1 MLESS
6 LWLIGVL
13 QSARSVRFSSS
24 HRHFSFSWFSLTIYK
39 ADPSREGL
47 LFQGVQESGDL
58 VLPDSYNIAMVNEK
72 SYNVNIRNKTKDNRD
87 GEGEIMVPYS
97 RVSMIVWDKSA
108 GTALRR
114 IRDST
119 KLSRRQLAELTN
131 GAVSEPTIIK
141 LELGEVEAVSRE
153 KLDALLWSLGS
164 DVSSVFPSVVV
175 RNF

>member
-1 MLESS
+1 MFYNLP
-6 LWLIGVL
+6 
-13 QSARSVRFSSS
+13 VRFGFL
-24 HRHFSFSWFSLTIYK
+24 HPIGIFPFRGFPLRFTKPIQ
-39 ADPSREGL
+39 GL

-58 VLPDSYNIAMVNEK
+58 VLPDSYSIAMVNEK
-72 SYNVNIRNKTKDNRD
+72 SYNVNIRNKKKDNGD

-108 GTALRR
+108 GTALRK

>member
-1 MLESS
+1 
-6 LWLIGVL
+6 
-13 QSARSVRFSSS
+13 
-24 HRHFSFSWFSLTIYK
+24 
-39 ADPSREGL
+39 
-47 LFQGVQESGDL
+47 
-58 VLPDSYNIAMVNEK
+58 MVNEK
-72 SYNVNIRNKTKDNRD
+72 SYNVNIRNKKKDNGD

-108 GTALRR
+108 GTALRK